1 MEVDDSH
8 TFYDLGLCEEMTDAC
23 KSLNWKYPTPIQVQ
37 TIPVAIQKKDV
48 CGTAPTGSGKTG
60 AYMLPIFHHML
71 ENPHQFFALVLAPT
85 RELCTQINQVT
96 RDIGKEIGV
105 RVCTVIGGVSE
116 TEQVK
121 ALREKPHVIVAT
133 PGRLAKI
140 LRSFPGVIALDQ
152 VECLVFD
159 EADNMLYEKSF
170 QNDLQLILDKT
181 NKQRQ
186 TFLFSA
192 TMPEEIEQL
201 AKKTLSDPVRI
212 SLTTHNAVAKTLSEY
227 VCLAKTDQK
236 EATLYTLLNEY
247 KGQSTIVFVSSV
259 KTAFIMQ
266 KMLSNLRIKTTVYHG
281 KLPQRERQQAV
292 DSFKEGRYQ
301 VLVATNVG
309 SRGLDVP
316 RVDLIINYEMP
327 AEFED
332 YIHRVGRAG
341 RAERI
346 GTAITLI
353 TANEL
358 PDYLRL
364 ERFLKKKL
372 EKHNVDLSKV
382 DACAEE
388 VMLAK
393 KIANDN
399 YKDFKKK
406 QSQKRKERM
415 LDKE

>member
-23 KSLNWKYPTPIQVQ
+23 KAIKWNYPTPIQVQ
-37 TIPVAIQKKDV
+37 TIPIAIQKKDI

-71 ENPHQFFALVLAPT
+71 ENPHGFYALVLAPT
-85 RELCTQINQVT
+85 RELCIQINQVT
-96 RDIGKEIGV
+96 RDIGKDIGV

-116 TEQVK
+116 TDQVK
-121 ALREKPHVIVAT
+121 ALREKPHVVVAT

-140 LRSFPGVIALDQ
+140 LRSFPGVIELDQ

-159 EADNMLYEKSF
+159 EADNMLIEKSF
-170 QNDLQLILDKT
+170 QNDLQLILEKT
-181 NKQRQ
+181 NKSRQ

-192 TMPEEIEQL
+192 TMPEEIESL
-201 AKKTLSDPVRI
+201 AKATLSDPVRV
-212 SLTTHNAVAKTLSEY
+212 SLTKHNIVAKTLSEY
-227 VCLAKTDQK
+227 FCLAKTDQK
-236 EATLYTLLNEY
+236 DATLFTLLNEY
-247 KGQSTIVFVSSV
+247 KGQTTIVFVSSV

-266 KMLSNLRIKTTVYHG
+266 KMLSNLRIKTAVYHG
-281 KLPQRERQQAV
+281 KLPQRERQQAI

-316 RVDLIINYEMP
+316 HVDLIINYELP
-327 AEFED
+327 NEQKE

-358 PDYLRL
+358 TDYARL
-364 ERFLKKKL
+364 ERFLNKKL
-372 EKHNVDLSKV
+372 EKLTVNQSKV
-382 DACAEE
+382 DQCYEE
-388 VMLAK
+388 VKLAK
-393 KIANDN
+393 KISNDE
-399 YKDFKKK
+399 YKQFKKK
-406 QSQKRKERM
+406 QTQKKKERL
-415 LDKE
+415 LDRE

>member
-1 MEVDDSH
+1 MRFAFNIEPVQQARPRARRLNR
-8 TFYDLGLCEEMTDAC
+8 TIILYDPA
-23 KSLNWKYPTPIQVQ
+23 KV
-37 TIPVAIQKKDV
+37 KKF
-48 CGTAPTGSGKTG
+48 K
-60 AYMLPIFHHML
+60 L
-71 ENPHQFFALVLAPT
+71 
-85 RELCTQINQVT
+85 
-96 RDIGKEIGV
+96 
-105 RVCTVIGGVSE
+105 
-116 TEQVK
+116 
-121 ALREKPHVIVAT
+121 
-133 PGRLAKI
+133 
-140 LRSFPGVIALDQ
+140 
-152 VECLVFD
+152 
-159 EADNMLYEKSF
+159 
-170 QNDLQLILDKT
+170 
-181 NKQRQ
+181 
-186 TFLFSA
+186 
-192 TMPEEIEQL
+192 EIEQL
-201 AKKTLSDPVRI
+201 AKTTLSDPVRI

-227 VCLAKTDQK
+227 VCLAKTEQK
-236 EATLYTLLNEY
+236 EATLYTILNQY

-281 KLPQRERQQAV
+281 KLPQRERQQAI

-316 RVDLIINYEMP
+316 RVDLIINYELP
-327 AEFED
+327 TEHEE

-358 PDYLRL
+358 PDFARL

-372 EKHNVDLSKV
+372 QKHNVDLAAV

-388 VMLAK
+388 VKLAK
-393 KIANDN
+393 RIANEA

-406 QSQKRKERM
+406 QIQKKKERL